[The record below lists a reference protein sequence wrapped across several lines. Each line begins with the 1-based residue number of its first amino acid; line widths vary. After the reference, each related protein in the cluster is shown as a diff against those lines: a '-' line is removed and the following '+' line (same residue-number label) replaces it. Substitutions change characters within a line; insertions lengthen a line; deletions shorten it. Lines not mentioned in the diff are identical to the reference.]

1 MYDGPLEDMLATQ
14 FEWVDGFDLSL
25 LTAESVEEMQ
35 DVGYIIFVK
44 FSDWQL
50 YREWEDEGRSM
61 DNVTLWILFESWFS
75 SFTINKFTGELLP
88 GYCNPEFS
96 VPAQNNTTD
105 AGSCADGE
113 TCTPVTFDTSI

>member
-44 FSDWQL
+44 FSDW
-50 YREWEDEGRSM
+50 
-61 DNVTLWILFESWFS
+61 
-75 SFTINKFTGELLP
+75 
-88 GYCNPEFS
+88 
-96 VPAQNNTTD
+96 
-105 AGSCADGE
+105 
-113 TCTPVTFDTSI
+113 